1 MKLQYLAVIFIIII
15 LPIIL
20 VLSQYVDY
28 HIDAINLRHT
38 YNTKLINA
46 TYDAIKSYQLNTV
59 NNAIS
64 DIPAS
69 KIDEL
74 EASVNTFF
82 NSITTN
88 YGYEGYNAKDMK
100 DYIPAVV
107 FTLYDGYYI
116 YSPFNNV
123 LTGVDTGDASN
134 PNVDPSYTQS
144 YNQDGKLLYGI
155 KPYVYYSCRYS
166 GKSDGKDFDV
176 VITYTLDNFITVQGT
191 IDNNYV
197 NKSGYLIDGIEKNGS
212 KYIYE
217 GITFSENTTE
227 ELQEYLGENLYSYAK
242 IKGTKYYLENGS
254 SKDNGTVFYINHSGE
269 KTIQT
274 SSKLNNSIY
283 KEYYDMITKNNSAY
297 QYYKDAYIFT
307 RWIRS
312 NLGELNTNNAID
324 VDTSEFNGSVVF
336 GKDKETNKTGT
347 GNGYIQ
353 EYDSIFNMHR
363 SEIIRYTVTKNLS
376 SAIAGYKSKL
386 NPTEEFIMPK
396 ISDTDWNLIENNVS
410 IITFLQGFKI
420 GGRDYNKYCVL
431 ANNLNKEYIDE
442 NDIYILGKD
451 NIYYRVDDATLDID
465 NSQTKIDS
473 TSNAVFYRGIW
484 KLNFESRAYKKELV
498 DGNYEDTSYFPISYK
513 NGSSITPYI
522 GSYSSIIASTSVN
535 NEYQDMYKYMREER
549 NGNDNNSIAIKTVY
563 YTALAR
569 ERWNPYYKV
578 DASEEPQ
585 EPETPDE
592 QPTTQKGKIK
602 IVKTDE
608 DNNPIAG
615 AWFWIYKGQKED
627 ENNKVGEYP
636 TGNDGIITVE
646 LDYGTY
652 YVVEKYVLDKYEM
665 DGERI
670 ITLSKEEETL
680 NFVNKIRSEETDNKG
695 AVPEIF
701 NSSNGVIMLDVS
713 NSMNRTVRSILWAMY
728 NNSDKLKNK
737 KIYLFGTGYKEL
749 SLDELKNKGVEKYIR
764 EELTE
769 NFRSTTIIQG
779 CWYQAINSGEKDIIL
794 ISDLQIGA
802 AGLEKG
808 DGSQRVEVY
817 QIRPNGYVD
826 WLHEHNLNEF
836 KNSLE
841 HSGISK
847 DIVKDRKI
855 HAIYEK
861 DWSRED
867 IDF

>member
-197 NKSGYLIDGIEKNGS
+197 NKSGCLIDGIEKNGS

-484 KLNFESRAYKKELV
+484 KLNFESRAYKKELG

-578 DASEEPQ
+578 DAPEESQEPQQPETPDEPQGPETPEEPQEPVTPDEPQ
-585 EPETPDE
+585 EPETTDE
-592 QPTTQKGKIK
+592 TPKEIAPNEVPEMFKNDIVIILDGSGTMESNEKLKK
-602 IVKTDE
+602 IVDKIIENIDE
-608 DNNPIAG
+608 LTNKNIPIFIFGLNAIEIDKADLKKGGWSYIEKLQDYYEKGNSCFGG
-615 AWFWIYKGQKED
+615 AWNLAKNTNKRTFLMISDFSVSAYSNPFIIPNPKFNCDDLILIDTKNTEDTKEKAYD
-627 ENNKVGEYP
+627 
-636 TGNDGIITVE
+636 
-646 LDYGTY
+646 
-652 YVVEKYVLDKYEM
+652 
-665 DGERI
+665 
-670 ITLSKEEETL
+670 
-680 NFVNKIRSEETDNKG
+680 
-695 AVPEIF
+695 
-701 NSSNGVIMLDVS
+701 
-713 NSMNRTVRSILWAMY
+713 
-728 NNSDKLKNK
+728 
-737 KIYLFGTGYKEL
+737 
-749 SLDELKNKGVEKYIR
+749 
-764 EELTE
+764 LTE
-769 NFRSTTIIQG
+769 NTMKKYI
-779 CWYQAINSGEKDIIL
+779 
-794 ISDLQIGA
+794 
-802 AGLEKG
+802 
-808 DGSQRVEVY
+808 
-817 QIRPNGYVD
+817 D
-826 WLHEHNLNEF
+826 WDNIAKKKYYF
-836 KNSLE
+836 
-841 HSGISK
+841 
-847 DIVKDRKI
+847 VKIK
-855 HAIYEK
+855 
-861 DWSRED
+861 
-867 IDF
+867 